1 MDEIHTRLRDTSQ
14 TCLKAYEEWAGKK
27 KDQKAQEVLHSAIH
41 ELRKV
46 SSRLEI
52 ELAVNERDQMTS
64 RPLPIPSH
72 RANKGGQQ
80 GEDFGNEDEQQQQ
93 PRRQPM
99 TASAAQGMKRRRP
112 LNKPNEEGNGN
123 GNVGNVGN
131 VNVARP
137 AASPEPEVD
146 GA

>member
-27 KDQKAQEVLHSAIH
+27 KDQKAQEILHSAIH

-52 ELAVNERDQMTS
+52 ELAVNERDQLTS

-80 GEDFGNEDEQQQQ
+80 NDDIGNEEDQQ

-112 LNKPNEEGNGN
+112 LNKPNDDGNGN
-123 GNVGNVGN
+123 GNNNIG
-131 VNVARP
+131 NVARDVP
-137 AASPEPEVD
+137 EASGDE
-146 GA
+146 A